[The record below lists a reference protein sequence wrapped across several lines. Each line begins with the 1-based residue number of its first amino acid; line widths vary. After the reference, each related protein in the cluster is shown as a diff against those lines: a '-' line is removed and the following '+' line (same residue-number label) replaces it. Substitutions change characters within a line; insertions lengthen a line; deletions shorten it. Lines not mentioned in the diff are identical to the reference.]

1 MMSMATTKIWAIK
14 DSISRVIS
22 YAKNPEKTTFSD
34 LKQVLRYAENDEK
47 TIYKNEKTMHVTGV
61 NCKAKTAYEEMKTV
75 QNRFD
80 KTTGNVAYHA
90 YQSFKTGE
98 VSPELA
104 HKIGVELAEKMWSEY
119 QVVVA
124 THFNTGTYHNH
135 FVVNCLQAKSL
146 IVTKEH
152 IIILGSYQMNYVE
165 NMN

>member
-1 MMSMATTKIWAIK
+1 MAITKIWAIK

-34 LKQVLRYAENDEK
+34 LKQVLKYAENDEK
-47 TIYKNEKTMHVTGV
+47 TTDKNEKAMYVTGV
-61 NCKAKTAYEEMKTV
+61 NCNAKTAYEEMKTV

-80 KTTGNVAYHA
+80 KTKGNVAYHA

-98 VSPELA
+98 VTAGLA

-135 FVVNCLQAKSL
+135 FVGAPIRGKV
-146 IVTKEH
+146 IP
-152 IIILGSYQMNYVE
+152 Y
-165 NMN
+165 